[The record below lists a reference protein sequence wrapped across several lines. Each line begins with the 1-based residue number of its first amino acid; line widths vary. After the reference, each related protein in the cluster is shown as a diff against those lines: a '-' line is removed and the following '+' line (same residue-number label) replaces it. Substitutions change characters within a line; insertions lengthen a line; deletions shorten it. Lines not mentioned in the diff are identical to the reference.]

1 MSKIWQI
8 FPKIEQ
14 SFIDKH
20 PEYNKVVLQLL
31 FNRGLMEKHE
41 IQEFLN
47 PDYSNMLDPFLFNDM
62 EKSVNLIIQHI
73 KKQNKII
80 VYGDYDAD
88 GVTASAVLIKILTIL
103 KANAEV
109 YLPDR
114 TTEGYGLNKKAIK
127 GLLQQNVKLIITVDA
142 GICNKAEVEY
152 AQSINIDVVITDHHI
167 PPKKEDM
174 PQCLIINAHVKNEKY
189 KFKYLAG
196 VGVAFKLAKAIISR
210 STLTNEIKQKLENSM
225 LDLIAIGTIAD
236 CVALLGENR
245 ILTKYGLKMLNNTKK
260 LGLLELIKVINNNN
274 KILDAWNVA
283 FQIAPRLNAA
293 GRMDHANTA
302 FELLTTK
309 NQEEAICLANRLNDK
324 NIDRQKIT
332 EKIVQEIEKQANT
345 QSNDKIIIGVCPFD
359 ENKKNK
365 AWNEG
370 VVGLA
375 AGRICDK
382 YYKPTLVIT
391 KSQNKYKGS
400 GRSIEEF
407 DIREAL
413 EQCGDFLI
421 NYGGHPGACGFSL
434 LPENLDKFK
443 LKIKQLAEQKL
454 EQVDLRP
461 KLKIEC
467 EINIDEINE
476 NLINEI
482 NKCAPFGQGNSKP
495 IFISKNVHINN
506 IVNMGIDGQHVKFK
520 INNLWALAFREAEKW
535 KNIKT
540 GDRVDVVYYAEMNE
554 FNGRKEPQIK
564 IVDMK
569 HTTHNT

>member
-14 SFIDKH
+14 NFIDKY

-31 FNRGLMEKHE
+31 FNRGITEKHE
-41 IQEFLN
+41 IQKFLN
-47 PDYSNMLDPFLFNDM
+47 PDYNNMLDPFLFNDM
-62 EKSVNLIIQHI
+62 DKSVNLIIQHI

-103 KANAEV
+103 KANVEV

-127 GLLQQNVKLIITVDA
+127 KLTEQNVKLIITVDA
-142 GICNKAEVEY
+142 GICNKNEVKY
-152 AQSINIDVVITDHHI
+152 AQEMNIDVIITDHHI

-174 PQCLIINAHVKNEKY
+174 PQCLIINAHIKNEKY
-189 KFKYLAG
+189 NFKYLAG
-196 VGVAFKLAKAIISR
+196 VGVAFKLAKAIISK

-245 ILTKYGLKMLNNTKK
+245 ILTKHGLKMLNNTKK
-260 LGLLELIKVINNNN
+260 IGLLELIKTIQNNNN
-274 KILDAWNVA
+274 TLDAWNVA

-324 NIDRQKIT
+324 NIDRRKIT
-332 EKIVQEIEKQANT
+332 EKIVQEIEKQANA
-345 QSNDKIIIGVCPFD
+345 QSNDKIIIGICDF
-359 ENKKNK
+359 EEKNK
-365 AWNEG
+365 VWNEG

-391 KSQNKYKGS
+391 KSQNEYKGS

-413 EQCGDFLI
+413 EQCDSFLI
-421 NYGGHPGACGFSL
+421 NYGGHPRACGFSL
-434 LPENLDKFK
+434 LPKNLDKFK

-454 EQVDLRP
+454 EQADLRP

-467 EINIDEINE
+467 ELNIDKINE
-476 NLINEI
+476 SLINEI
-482 NKCAPFGQGNSKP
+482 DKCAPFGQDNSKP
-495 IFISKNVHINN
+495 IFISKNARINN
-506 IVNMGIDGQHVKFK
+506 IVNMGIDGQHIKFR

-540 GDRVDVVYYAEMNE
+540 GDCVDVVYYMEMNE
-554 FNGRKEPQIK
+554 FNGIREPQIK
-564 IVDMK
+564 IVDIK
-569 HTTHNT
+569 HITHNT